1 MAEVAAVHDDLDMAV
16 RPCDLFQDGNG
27 IICRAV
33 VDQDVL
39 VSVIGKGRHHGSR
52 GLTKCPDITLLVVA
66 RADDTDEFHL
76 ASPYPY
82 HAAVRRKAS
91 GSGTC
96 CLRPPTRARNPSVAS
111 LYRALAEAEKTTAG
125 RWAIGDLRRKGDV
138 LAADRPQRSARSTR
152 PCCASTRAAAR

>member
-39 VSVIGKGRHHGSR
+39 VSVIGKRRHHGSR
-52 GLTKCPDITLLVVA
+52 ALTKFPDIILLVIA

-76 ASPYPY
+76 ASPSPYPY
-82 HAAVRRKAS
+82 RAAVRRKAS

-96 CLRPPTRARNPSVAS
+96 CLRPSS
-111 LYRALAEAEKTTAG
+111 L
-125 RWAIGDLRRKGDV
+125 V
-138 LAADRPQRSARSTR
+138 SNSTSFVIR
-152 PCCASTRAAAR
+152 TSPR